1 MLETSSGGSLQ
12 LQGTDEFY
20 RPVLALMCTSE
31 QLPATLGGGVTLSC
45 STLTASE
52 AFLSVVCP
60 GAAGAFTLCRG
71 RGMCTVTLSAQ
82 R

>member
-31 QLPATLGGGVTLSC
+31 QLPATWGGSHT
-45 STLTASE
+45 
-52 AFLSVVCP
+52 FLLNTYSK
-60 GAAGAFTLCRG
+60 
-71 RGMCTVTLSAQ
+71 
-82 R
+82 